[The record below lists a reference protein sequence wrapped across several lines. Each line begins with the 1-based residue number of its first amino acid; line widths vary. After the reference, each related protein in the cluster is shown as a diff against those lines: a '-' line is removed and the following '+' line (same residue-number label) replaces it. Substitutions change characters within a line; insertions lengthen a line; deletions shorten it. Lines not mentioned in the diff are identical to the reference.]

1 MGISIQIA
9 VEHHNMDAPIFLSP
23 EAAEQIVRA
32 LRRRERRTMHY
43 AVQLRQL
50 HRLQGVAFK
59 NMDVL
64 RPVHLRVR
72 PFFVPIVVIAG
83 SDKHPSFHCTQRL
96 SQGFGRLA
104 VDLAAVEQVAGQ
116 KYQIHMARIGIIGQA
131 GDILPPFPP
140 ARTSLFRR
148 KAGKGAV
155 QMKIRR
161 M

>member
-59 NMDVL
+59 
-64 RPVHLRVR
+64 
-72 PFFVPIVVIAG
+72 
-83 SDKHPSFHCTQRL
+83 KY
-96 SQGFGRLA
+96 GRSPA
-104 VDLAAVEQVAGQ
+104 SS
-116 KYQIHMARIGIIGQA
+116 
-131 GDILPPFPP
+131 P
-140 ARTSLFRR
+140 ARKALFSS
-148 KAGKGAV
+148 
-155 QMKIRR
+155 Q
-161 M
+161 